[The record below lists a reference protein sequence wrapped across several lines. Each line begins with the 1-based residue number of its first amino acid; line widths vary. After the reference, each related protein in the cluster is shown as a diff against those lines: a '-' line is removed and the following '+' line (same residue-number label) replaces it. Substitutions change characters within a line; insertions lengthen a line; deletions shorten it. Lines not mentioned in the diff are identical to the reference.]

1 MTYHLQDPRFSTEGL
16 TLYTG
21 GLNTMVRMAAP
32 TQSVNL
38 APLLT
43 HAPIPTANQTQGQQG
58 TPLVVHSTLSI
69 PSQQPGQLPPLQTV
83 PQDATVSSA
92 APPVRQKPQILE
104 KMKLLRDSGK
114 YCDVVIDV
122 KGRQFRVHKNVLAAW
137 SPYFDH
143 HLFGDGY
150 TSPDLMIVNYDNYE
164 VFSDLLDFL
173 YSGCI
178 APRETN
184 FLQLL
189 HLAVSFQIDP
199 LRGDCEEY
207 LRSNLHLGNFIS
219 TYFLCRKYSLTSLED
234 FIAGF
239 LQMNLSDAVKQNEFL
254 SLPVGRIHAFLST
267 GRMEQIK
274 PEVKLFLIISWVGF
288 DVQDRERY
296 LVMLLKHIDWS
307 TVASDFLLEISR
319 TENFFTTHESSLYLL
334 LQTLYSSQISL
345 GPYVELFP
353 ALRQTYSHIL
363 NNIVQIGIV
372 TPEMETFCP
381 VTVSVSS
388 ILNSNTKHDAAV
400 NTEVTGP
407 DVEAAMPTPRR
418 LSITRNV
425 DINSDDSV
433 EGSDQEE
440 TGDSTEPTSAS
451 TQQQMPRTY
460 LDVQSG
466 TMKMHKRKGMPKKI
480 KLILPVPPKGK
491 QRTTK
496 QKSQKKVTEPSGVTT
511 RSSRS
516 KKAFSEV
523 EDENE
528 EEFNEDVN
536 GDENN
541 LDHTDEEDEENNV
554 ETENVD
560 DSEGDKDES
569 SDNEMQTE
577 TSYPVSNKSKRSLKR
592 KKSNFDY
599 LPKEKLTRE
608 CGICGFTSTSL
619 AVMKEHRVKAHFKNL
634 YFECKDCDFHTSVN
648 REYLTHMRQHF
659 DGPPYR
665 CKNVGCDY
673 SCDKL
678 QRVITHQRS
687 HTEDRPYHCQICN
700 LKLKSRNNLFSHL
713 KTHSENR
720 PFECDVCHLKFRT
733 RNTRD
738 THLVTHS
745 DERPYLCDL
754 CGFSTK
760 FQSHLISHKRIHTGD
775 VYPCTFPECTYTTPK
790 KSQLKCHYKKHEDLR
805 TNICKIC
812 SKAFKEKSHLNRHE
826 KIHSKEADY
835 KCDFCSYTTHR
846 CDKLKYHFKK
856 HHGENATAKTQY
868 RKRKTKE
875 TPAVTAKTA
884 ARQEFDHAYTM
895 PLPTTYI
902 HDLHGNVQAIP
913 GLLPTNNMN
922 IASMSLPVS
931 LATTLDQDGVTMED
945 RLNIV
950 SVAEGTNINVNQD
963 STIIHTHRLSVQDTD
978 HRVIMTESDQRSLLG
993 DTDQRVIMSEADQ
1006 RLLLQESDHQSYIQ
1020 PQVQLHVSQSTVS
1033 QQGMMSP
1040 TSGQSLQ
1047 AQAGQDYGG
1056 LSAFMALF

>member
-1 MTYHLQDPRFSTEGL
+1 
-16 TLYTG
+16 
-21 GLNTMVRMAAP
+21 MVRMAAP

-43 HAPIPTANQTQGQQG
+43 HAPIPTGNPQQEQPT
-58 TPLVVHSTLSI
+58 TPLVVRTSLSI
-69 PSQQPGQLPPLQTV
+69 PSQQPGQLPPLQAV
-83 PQDATVSSA
+83 PQVSTVSSA

-114 YCDVVIDV
+114 YCDLVIDV

-137 SPYFDH
+137 SPYFDC

-150 TSPDLMIVNYDNYE
+150 TSTDLMIVNYDNHE

-173 YSGCI
+173 YSGNI

-219 TYFLCRKYSLTSLED
+219 TYFLCQKYSLTSLED

-388 ILNSNTKHDAAV
+388 IMNSCTKHDAAV

-407 DVEAAMPTPRR
+407 DVEAAMPAPRR
-418 LSITRNV
+418 MSITRNV
-425 DINSDDSV
+425 DMNSDDSV

-440 TGDSTEPTSAS
+440 ETEEINDHNSEGS
-451 TQQQMPRTY
+451 QQQVPYTY
-460 LDVQSG
+460 IDVQSDA
-466 TMKMHKRKGMPKKI
+466 MKVHKRKGMPKKI
-480 KLILPVPPKGK
+480 KLILPVPPQNKL
-491 QRTTK
+491 RTTRQSIRTHK
-496 QKSQKKVTEPSGVTT
+496 NNAEEHSTLKT
-511 RSSRS
+511 RSGLS
-516 KKAFSEV
+516 KKAVLKLEDKNEDEIIENV
-523 EDENE
+523 NEDENSIDQTDK
-528 EEFNEDVN
+528 NEYENNIEMDVN
-536 GDENN
+536 LNNDFQDDQEYSSENELQTN
-541 LDHTDEEDEENNV
+541 TSDP
-554 ETENVD
+554 
-560 DSEGDKDES
+560 DSKKLKVHKKRRKPNFS
-569 SDNEMQTE
+569 S
-577 TSYPVSNKSKRSLKR
+577 SS
-592 KKSNFDY
+592 
-599 LPKEKLTRE
+599 LPKEKLTRS
-608 CGICGFTSTSL
+608 CGVCGFKCTSL

-634 YFECKDCDFHTSVN
+634 YFECKECNFHTSVN
-648 REYLTHMRQHF
+648 REYLAHMRKHYE
-659 DGPPYR
+659 GPPFR
-665 CKNVGCDY
+665 CKQEDCDY
-673 SCDKL
+673 SSDKL
-678 QRVITHQRS
+678 QCVITHQRS
-687 HTEDRPYHCQICN
+687 HTEDRPYHCDICN
-700 LKLKSRNNLFSHL
+700 MKFKSRNNFFAHL
-713 KTHSENR
+713 KTHSEDR
-720 PFECDVCHLKFRT
+720 PFECNVCHMKFRT

-745 DERPYLCDL
+745 NERPYLCDL

-775 VYPCTFPECTYTTPK
+775 VFPCTYPGCTYTTPK
-790 KSQLKCHYKKHEDLR
+790 KSQLKNHNRKHEDVR
-805 TNICKIC
+805 TFVCEICMK
-812 SKAFKEKSHLNRHE
+812 SFKEKSHLNRHV
-826 KIHSKEADY
+826 KIHTRESDF
-835 KCDFCSYTTHR
+835 KCDYCSYTTTR
-846 CDKLKYHFKK
+846 CDKLKAHFDK

-868 RKRKTKE
+868 KKRKTKE
-875 TPAVTAKTA
+875 TVPVVGKSTG
-884 ARQEFDHAYTM
+884 RQEFDHAYTM

-902 HDLHGNVQAIP
+902 HDLQGNVQAIP
-913 GLLPTNNMN
+913 GLLPTNEMN
-922 IASMSLPVS
+922 IASMSLPVT
-931 LATTLDQDGVTMED
+931 LASNLDQDGVTMED
-945 RLNIV
+945 RLSIV
-950 SVAEGTNINVNQD
+950 SVAEGGNISVNQGPPM
-963 STIIHTHRLSVQDTD
+963 IHTHRISVQDGD
-978 HRVIMTESDQRSLLG
+978 HRVIMTESDQRSLLSES
-993 DTDQRVIMSEADQ
+993 DQRVIMSEADQ

-1020 PQVQLHVSQSTVS
+1020 PQVHLHESQSSVS
-1033 QQGMMSP
+1033 QQGLASP

>member
-1 MTYHLQDPRFSTEGL
+1 MAYHLQDPRFSTEGL

-43 HAPIPTANQTQGQQG
+43 HAPIPTANPPQGQQG
-58 TPLVVHSTLSI
+58 TSLVVHTTLSI
-69 PSQQPGQLPPLQTV
+69 PSQQPGQLPPLQAA
-83 PQDATVSSA
+83 PQDSTVSSA

-114 YCDVVIDV
+114 YCDIVIDV

-137 SPYFDH
+137 SPYFDC

-219 TYFLCRKYSLTSLED
+219 TYFLCQKYSLTSLED
-234 FIAGF
+234 YIAGF

-388 ILNSNTKHDAAV
+388 ILNSNTKQDAAV

-407 DVEAAMPTPRR
+407 DVEAAMPAPRR
-418 LSITRNV
+418 MSITRNV
-425 DINSDDSV
+425 DVNSDESV
-433 EGSDQEE
+433 EGSDREE
-440 TGDSTEPTSAS
+440 AEDCNEPSS
-451 TQQQMPRTY
+451 ESPPQQIPCTY
-460 LDVQSG
+460 IDVQSG

-480 KLILPVPPKGK
+480 KLILPVPPKSK
-491 QRTTK
+491 QQTTT
-496 QKSQKKVTEPSGVTT
+496 QKSPKKPTELSGVQT
-511 RSSRS
+511 RSGRS
-516 KKAFSEV
+516 KKSVPELGEENEEEIN

-528 EEFNEDVN
+528 EENSFDQTDED
-536 GDENN
+536 DFENN
-541 LDHTDEEDEENNV
+541 MEMEEN
-554 ETENVD
+554 
-560 DSEGDKDES
+560 DSEGNKDDS
-569 SDNEMQTE
+569 FDDEMQTKTYNA
-577 TSYPVSNKSKRSLKR
+577 TSKKFQIHKKR
-592 KKSNFDY
+592 KSNFGNM
-599 LPKEKLTRE
+599 PKEKLTRS
-608 CGICGFTSTSL
+608 CGICGFTCTSL
-619 AVMKEHRVKAHFKNL
+619 AVMKDHRLKIHFKNL
-634 YFECKDCDFHTSVN
+634 YFECKECDFHSSVN
-648 REYLTHMRQHF
+648 REYLVHMRKHYE
-659 DGPPYR
+659 GPPYH
-665 CKNVGCDY
+665 CKQEECDY
-673 SCDKL
+673 SSDKL

-687 HTEDRPYHCQICN
+687 HTEDRPYQCQVCN
-700 LKLKSRNNLFSHL
+700 MKLKSRNNLFSHL

-745 DERPYLCDL
+745 NERPYLCDL

-775 VYPCTFPECTYTTPK
+775 VFHCSFPDCKYTTPK
-790 KSQLKCHYKKHEDLR
+790 KSQLKNHYRKHENIR
-805 TNICKIC
+805 TNVCKVC
-812 SKAFKEKSHLNRHE
+812 FKSFKEKSHLNRHE
-826 KIHSKEADY
+826 KIHSKEADL
-835 KCDFCSYTTHR
+835 KCDFCSYSTHR
-846 CDKLKYHFKK
+846 CDKLKSHFKK
-856 HHGENATAKTQY
+856 HHGENATAKSQY
-868 RKRKTKE
+868 KKRKTKE
-875 TPAVTAKTA
+875 TLSLATKSAG
-884 ARQEFDHAYTM
+884 RQEFDHAYTM

-902 HDLHGNVQAIP
+902 HDLQGNVQAIP
-913 GLLPTNNMN
+913 GLLPTNEMN
-922 IASMSLPVS
+922 IASMSLPVTLS
-931 LATTLDQDGVTMED
+931 STLDQDEVTMED
-945 RLNIV
+945 RLSIV
-950 SVAEGTNINVNQD
+950 SVAEGGNISVNQGPP
-963 STIIHTHRLSVQDTD
+963 IIHTHRLSVQDAD
-978 HRVIMTESDQRSLLG
+978 HRVIMTESDQRSLLSE
-993 DTDQRVIMSEADQ
+993 TDQRVIMSEADQ

-1020 PQVQLHVSQSTVS
+1020 PQVHLQVSQSSVS
-1033 QQGMMSP
+1033 QQGLASP

>member
-1 MTYHLQDPRFSTEGL
+1 MAYHPQDPRFSTEGL

-43 HAPIPTANQTQGQQG
+43 HAPIPTPNQSPGQQE
-58 TPLVVHSTLSI
+58 TPLVVHTSLPI
-69 PSQQPGQLPPLQTV
+69 PSQQSVQLPPLQAV
-83 PQDATVSSA
+83 PQDSTVSSA

-114 YCDVVIDV
+114 YCDIVIDV

-137 SPYFDH
+137 SPYFDC

-150 TSPDLMIVNYDNYE
+150 TSPDLMIVNYDNHE

-345 GPYVELFP
+345 GPYVKLFP
-353 ALRQTYSHIL
+353 ALRQAYSHIL

-372 TPEMETFCP
+372 TPEMENFCP

-425 DINSDDSV
+425 DVNSDESV

-440 TGDSTEPTSAS
+440 TGDCQEPSDES
-451 TQQQMPRTY
+451 PQQQMPPTY
-460 LDVQSG
+460 IDVQSG
-466 TMKMHKRKGMPKKI
+466 TMKVQKRKGMPKKI
-480 KLILPVPPKGK
+480 KLILPVPPKDK
-491 QRTTK
+491 QSTPK
-496 QKSQKKVTEPSGVTT
+496 QKSPKTTGTSFGVMT

-516 KKAFSEV
+516 KKAVLELEEEN
-523 EDENE
+523 EDEAS
-528 EEFNEDVN
+528 EDIN
-536 GDENN
+536 TDENN
-541 LDHTDEEDEENNV
+541 LDQTDDDYENNV
-554 ETENVD
+554 EMENLD
-560 DSEGDKDES
+560 DSDGNEEDFSDDEVQAEKS
-569 SDNEMQTE
+569 NG
-577 TSYPVSNKSKRSLKR
+577 VSKKSQIRQKR
-592 KKSNFDY
+592 KKSNFGN
-599 LPKEKLTRE
+599 LSKEKLTRE

-619 AVMKEHRVKAHFKNL
+619 PIMKEHRVKAHFKNL

-648 REYLTHMRQHF
+648 REFLTHMRNHYN
-659 DGPPYR
+659 GPPYQ
-665 CKNVGCDY
+665 CKLEGCDY
-673 SCDKL
+673 SSDKL

-687 HTEDRPYHCQICN
+687 HTEERPYECQICN
-700 LKLKSRNNLFSHL
+700 MKLKSRNNLFAHL
-713 KTHSENR
+713 KTHSEKR

-775 VYPCTFPECTYTTPK
+775 VYPCTFPDCTYTTPK
-790 KSQLKCHYKKHEDLR
+790 KSQLKSHYRKHEDLR
-805 TNICKIC
+805 TNVCKIC
-812 SKAFKEKSHLNRHE
+812 LKAFKEKSHLNRHE
-826 KIHSKEADY
+826 KIHSKEPKF
-835 KCDFCSYTTHR
+835 KCDFCSYTSHR
-846 CDKLKYHFKK
+846 CDKLKEHFEK

-875 TPAVTAKTA
+875 TVTVVAKSS

-902 HDLHGNVQAIP
+902 HDLQGNVQAIP
-913 GLLPTNNMN
+913 GLLPTNEMN
-922 IASMSLPVS
+922 IASMSLPVT
-931 LATTLDQDGVTMED
+931 LASALEQDGVTMED
-945 RLNIV
+945 RLSIV
-950 SVAEGTNINVNQD
+950 SVAEGNNISINQ
-963 STIIHTHRLSVQDTD
+963 TTPIIHTHRLSVQDGD
-978 HRVIMTESDQRSLLG
+978 HRVIMTETDQRSLL
-993 DTDQRVIMSEADQ
+993 TEADQRVIMSESDQ
-1006 RLLLQESDHQSYIQ
+1006 RLLLQEGDHQSYIQ
-1020 PQVQLHVSQSTVS
+1020 PQVHLAISQSSVS
-1033 QQGMMSP
+1033 QQGLVSP
-1040 TSGQSLQ
+1040 TSVQSLQ
-1047 AQAGQDYGG
+1047 AQGGQDYGG